1 MTPKRV
7 LLCLYALLAPAAF
20 VSAPALATEA
30 ASEQAVRAALV
41 FNFIKF
47 TEWPAVGDPQLRV
60 CIATGDAAQIAALDA
75 LAERRVRGIPVTTAR
90 FRRQADC
97 DVIYVDSSQHWNEIS
112 EKRTGTRTLTI
123 GSYPGFVADGGMIE
137 ISLREGGARFD
148 INLLE
153 AKRVGLRFYPQLLRL
168 ARRIVE

>member
-7 LLCLYALLAPAAF
+7 LLWLWALLAPAAF

-75 LAERRVRGIPVTTAR
+75 LGERRVRGIPVVTTR

-97 DVIYVDSSQHWNEIS
+97 DIIYVDSSQRWNEIS

-123 GSYPGFVADGGMIE
+123 GGYPGFVADGGMIE